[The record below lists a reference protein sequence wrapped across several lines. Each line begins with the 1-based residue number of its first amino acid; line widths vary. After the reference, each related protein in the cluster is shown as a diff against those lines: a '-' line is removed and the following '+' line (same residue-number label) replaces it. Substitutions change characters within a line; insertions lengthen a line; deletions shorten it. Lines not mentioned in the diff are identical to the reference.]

1 VYFPGA
7 PFLAAA
13 VLLVLGAGLLTREK
27 ARDAG

>member
-13 VLLVLGAGLLTREK
+13 VRTTNQGPIPGS
-27 ARDAG
+27 